1 MRRPLIKATNVA
13 LAVAL
18 ALAGGASGGAGFA
31 QAAETGRAQ
40 LIEGFANPPSSARP
54 RVWWHWMNG
63 NITEEG
69 LTRDLEWMHR
79 IGIGGVQTFDINLT
93 TPQIVDHRLSYM
105 SEPWQRAFLSAVRT
119 ARKLGIEFTIASSPG
134 WSETGGPWVQPPDA
148 MKKLV
153 WSQVTVRG
161 GERFAGTLPAPPST
175 TGPYQD
181 VRSVDFMSALTGDP
195 PHETP
200 DYYRDIAVLAYPLTE
215 PDIPIPSAITAGGAP
230 LNAGALMDGRY
241 GDAQPLPQAAN
252 KAPAPP
258 IEIQYDAPQT
268 IRSATIYFH
277 NVVGPLGAPVLEAR
291 LEALDAE
298 GMWQPVATAPLTFLP
313 TTISFAPVSARSFR
327 LTLART
333 TPDPGP
339 MAWISATPMPGINF
353 APMLPLL
360 TLGAA
365 RGAPAVAEIS
375 LSSQPRVNHAQE
387 RAGFM
392 LPNDYYGLAQGPQGD
407 PGIPAA
413 SVVDLTSRM
422 KADGSLDW
430 TAPAGTW
437 RIVRLGYS
445 LTGVTNHPATVEA
458 TGLEVDKYDGAAVR
472 RYIDHYL
479 DTFKHIAGDNLIGHR
494 GIRGLVTD
502 STEVG
507 PSNWTPDLVARF
519 RSLRGYD
526 PTPWLPAL
534 TGALVGSREKTEQF
548 LYDFRLTLSELHTSE
563 HYRVIAQA
571 AHENGLIVFGE
582 ALEAGRPT
590 LGDDLD
596 MRRFTD
602 RPMAAMWT
610 YGQAPQSAPPIIPVA
625 DLRGAASVA
634 HLYGQS
640 AVAAESMTSIVDPWA
655 YAPAGLRRVID
666 FEFANGINLPV
677 IHDSAHQPVDDKQP
691 GLALGFF
698 GQFFNRH
705 ESWAEL
711 ARPWIDYIA
720 RNAYLLQQG
729 RNVADVAYFYGEEAP
744 LTALAA
750 AGNLRNLPVN
760 HTYDFVNK
768 TALLN
773 ALAVHDGK
781 LESPAGASYDV
792 LYLGGSSSRMT
803 LSVLQRIAD
812 LARSGATIVGAA
824 PSASPS
830 LLDDRQAFDVLVR
843 TLWSG
848 RPVTQVGQGRVIA
861 DTNADAALAQLS
873 VTPDFAYSGAQA
885 DGQIF
890 YVHRALRRGDIYFL
904 DNRRPRAE
912 NVEAR
917 FRVSGLTPELWRAD
931 SGVREPVSYRME
943 GDVTVVPL
951 HFDAEESFFI
961 VFAQQTSRKN
971 LEIPA
976 RELTQVATVDGPWD
990 VRFQPGRGAPDSIRL
1005 DALQSLAENTAPGVK
1020 YFSGEAT
1027 YTTTFSLP
1035 GRVAPGNNIVLD
1047 LGRVGDIAEVRV
1059 NGKVVGTAWHAPFRV
1074 DMTRAAKPGVNRLDV
1089 RVADRWVNRLI
1100 GDAQPGAQRVAY
1112 TTFSPYL
1119 PNAPLLPSG
1128 LLGPVTVLRGSR

>member
-1 MRRPLIKATNVA
+1 LIKATNVA

-961 VFAQQTSRKN
+961 VFAQRTSRKN

-1035 GRVAPGNNIVLD
+1035 GRVAPGKNIVLD

>member
-1 MRRPLIKATNVA
+1 
-13 LAVAL
+13 
-18 ALAGGASGGAGFA
+18 
-31 QAAETGRAQ
+31 
-40 LIEGFANPPSSARP
+40 
-54 RVWWHWMNG
+54 MNG

-79 IGIGGVQTFDINLT
+79 VGIGGVQTFDINLT

-105 SEPWQRAFLSAVRT
+105 SAPWQRAFLSAVRT
-119 ARKLGIEFTIASSPG
+119 ARKLGLEFAIASSPG

-148 MKKLV
+148 MKKLA
-153 WSQVTVRG
+153 WSEVTVRG
-161 GERFAGTLPAPPST
+161 GERFAGTLPAPPAT

-181 VRSVDFMSALTGDP
+181 VPYTDVMSALTGDP

-200 DYYRDIAVLAYPLTE
+200 GYYRDVAVLAYPLTE
-215 PDIPIPSAITAGGAP
+215 PDAPIPSAITAGGAP
-230 LNAGALMDGRY
+230 LNAEALTDARY
-241 GDAQPLPQAAN
+241 GDAQPLPQVAN

-277 NVVGPLGAPVLEAR
+277 NVVGPLGAPILEAR

-298 GMWQPVATAPLTFLP
+298 GMWQPVGSAPLSFLP

-327 LTLART
+327 LTLARIA
-333 TPDPGP
+333 PDPGP

-365 RGAPAVAEIS
+365 RGAPAVAELS
-375 LSSQPRVNHAQE
+375 LSSQPRVNRAQE
-387 RAGFM
+387 RAGFN
-392 LPNDYYGLAQGPQGD
+392 LPYDYYGLPQGPQRD

-413 SVVDLTSRM
+413 SVIDLTARM

-445 LTGVTNHPATVEA
+445 LTGTTNHPATAEA

-472 RYIDHYL
+472 SYIGHYL
-479 DTFKHIAGDNLIGHR
+479 DTYKHVAGTNLIGNH
-494 GIRGLVTD
+494 GIRGLVMD
-502 STEVG
+502 STEIG

-519 RSLRGYD
+519 RSSRGYD

-534 TGALVGSREKTEQF
+534 TGALVGSREKTEKF

-563 HYRVIAQA
+563 HYRIVAQA
-571 AHENGLIVFGE
+571 AHENGLTVFGE

-610 YGQAPQSAPPIIPVA
+610 YGQAPQNAPPIIPVA

-655 YAPAGLRRVID
+655 YAPSGLRRVID

-677 IHDSAHQPVDDKQP
+677 IHDSAHQPLDDKQP
-691 GLALGFF
+691 GLSLSFF

-750 AGNLRNLPVN
+750 AGNLRNLPVI
-760 HTYDFVNK
+760 HAYDFVNK

-773 ALAVHDGK
+773 ALAVRDGK
-781 LESPAGASYDV
+781 LVSQAGTSYEV
-792 LYLGGSSSRMT
+792 LYLGGSSNRMT
-803 LSVLQRIAD
+803 LPVLQRIAD
-812 LARSGATIVGAA
+812 LVRNGATVVGAA
-824 PSASPS
+824 PSGSPS
-830 LLDDRQAFDVLVR
+830 LSDDGQAFDTLVR

-848 RPVTQVGQGRVIA
+848 QPVTQVGQGRVIA
-861 DTNADAALAQLS
+861 NTNPDAAVAQLG
-873 VTPDFAYSGAQA
+873 VTPDFTCSGAQA
-885 DGQIF
+885 DGQIL
-890 YVHRALRRGDIYFL
+890 YVHRALQRGDIYFL
-904 DNRRPRAE
+904 DNRRARVE

-917 FRVSGLTPELWRAD
+917 FRVSGLSPQIWRAD
-931 SGVREPVSYRME
+931 TGVTEPVSYRME
-943 GDVTVVPL
+943 AGVTIVPL
-951 HFDAEESFFI
+951 HFDAEESYFV
-961 VFAQQTSRKN
+961 VFVQQTSRKN
-971 LEIPA
+971 LEIAA
-976 RELTQVATVDGPWD
+976 RELTQVATVDGPWE
-990 VRFQPGRGAPDSIRL
+990 VRFQPARGAPDSIRL
-1005 DALQSLAENTAPGVK
+1005 DTLQSLSENAAPGVK

-1035 GRVAPGNNIVLD
+1035 GRGSPHIVLD

-1074 DMTRAAKPGVNRLDV
+1074 DIGRAAKAGINRLEV

-1100 GDAQPGAQRVAY
+1100 GDAQPGAQRVTY

-1119 PNAPLLPSG
+1119 PKAPLLPSG